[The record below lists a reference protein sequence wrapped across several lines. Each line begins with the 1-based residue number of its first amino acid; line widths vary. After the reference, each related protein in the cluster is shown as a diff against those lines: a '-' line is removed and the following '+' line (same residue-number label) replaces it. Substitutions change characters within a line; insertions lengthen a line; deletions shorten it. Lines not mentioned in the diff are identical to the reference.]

1 MSSQRVNW
9 TNILLD
15 DNEAIQR
22 YRCEDVD
29 AVHAQE
35 GEEEAR
41 HPAELW
47 PEFPAQLQGGD
58 EVHRDPEHRHDQ
70 LREGDVHQQ
79 KVEIRLELKH
89 PVLL

>member
-29 AVHAQE
+29 AVHAQQGQQE
-35 GEEEAR
+35 SS
-41 HPAELW
+41 HPAELG
-47 PEFPAQLQGGD
+47 PKFPAKLKGGG
-58 EVHRDPEHRHDQ
+58 EVYRNTKDWHDQ
-70 LREGDVHQQ
+70 LGEGDVHQEE
-79 KVEIRLELKH
+79 VELRLELKQ
-89 PVLL
+89 

>member
-1 MSSQRVNW
+1 M
-9 TNILLD
+9 LD
-15 DNEAIQR
+15 YDVAIQGYSR
-22 YRCEDVD
+22 EDVD

-41 HPAELW
+41 HPAELC

-79 KVEIRLELKH
+79 
-89 PVLL
+89 